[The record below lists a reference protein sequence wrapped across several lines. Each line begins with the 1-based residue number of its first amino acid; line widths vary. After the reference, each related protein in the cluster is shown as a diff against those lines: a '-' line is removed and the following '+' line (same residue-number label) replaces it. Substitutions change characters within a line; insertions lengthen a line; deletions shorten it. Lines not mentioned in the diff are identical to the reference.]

1 MKVLLIGATGATGKF
16 LVHHLLGDERIEEV
30 KIFVRKST
38 LIRHSKLKEFVMDFD
53 KMNDWKHEMIGDV
66 AISCLGTT
74 LKQAGSKE
82 NQWIVDYDFQYHF
95 AQLCKQNNVPKFV
108 LLSSMNAN
116 EDAIFF
122 YSKMKGRLESEVKK
136 LNFDALDIVQ
146 PGILIRPNSDRLGE
160 RIAEKV
166 IGVLNKVG
174 VFRSYRATHVN
185 DLAWVIKVLSVKKE
199 KGTRIVSLSEIVQLL
214 QKK

>member
-16 LVHHLLGDERIEEV
+16 VVQHLLGDERIEEV
-30 KIFVRKST
+30 KIFVRRST
-38 LIRHSKLKEFVMDFD
+38 SISHSKLNEFVIDFD
-53 KMNDWKHEMIGDV
+53 NMNDWKHEMIGDV

-82 NQWIVDYDFQYHF
+82 NQWKVDYDYQYHF
-95 AQLCKQNNVPKFV
+95 ARLCKQNNVPKFV
-108 LLSSMNAN
+108 LLSSMNAK
-116 EDAIFF
+116 EDATFF
-122 YSKMKGRLESEVKK
+122 YSKMKGTLESEVKK
-136 LNFDALDIVQ
+136 LNFDVLDIVQ

-174 VFRSYRATHVN
+174 LFQSYRATHVN
-185 DLAWVIKVLSVKKE
+185 DLAWTIKELSIKKE

>member
-38 LIRHSKLKEFVMDFD
+38 LIRHRKLNEFVMDFD

-82 NQWIVDYDFQYHF
+82 NQWKVDYDFQYHF

-146 PGILIRPNSDRLGE
+146 PGILIRPNSERLGE

-166 IGVLNKVG
+166 IGVLNKLG

-185 DLAWVIKVLSVKKE
+185 DLAWVIKELSVKKE
-199 KGTRIVSLSEIVQLL
+199 KGTRMVSLTEIVQLL

>member
-38 LIRHSKLKEFVMDFD
+38 LIRHRKLKEFVMDFD

-160 RIAEKV
+160 RFAEKV
-166 IGVLNKVG
+166 IGVLNKLG

-185 DLAWVIKVLSVKKE
+185 DLAWVIKELSVKKE
-199 KGTRIVSLSEIVQLL
+199 KGTRMVSLTEIVQLL